1 MFAEPSATRS
11 TWTQLH
17 EAFTDQS
24 LSDIR
29 CETRQLVSEFAL
41 FRGVV
46 GCDHK
51 ASDNPAVNNAC
62 LKCNGGNPTAR
73 QGICDHQGV
82 PCLLAAAR
90 CPHLRPSG
98 KNACPANN
106 PDCCL
111 DACYVCGGKNTRF
124 KEEKFTNESGLC
136 DFTGAT
142 CPEGKMPTICGIC
155 DIPAHRKDRQPNAGI
170 CDCENGGTPNGGKVV
185 DRCNICGGGNASMD
199 YCGHNPRIPAKYVC
213 HTGGPEGNSKW
224 NASCTGCDAVPRP
237 DLPWSFVGSRWDV
250 SPRQCQEIP
259 STWGRGGVQCDAC
272 GICGGDSSTCVGCD
286 GEPATNSQGKRF
298 DVCDVCG
305 GDNIACQ
312 GCTEPGG
319 VSKAEYTPTQEDACG
334 TCGGSTFSFCNS
346 LTSEKYYCNTTD
358 YQPYWRDKG
367 VPRKLMPDHKDYP
380 ENKDLCQR
388 GCDGVARSGAKY
400 NKCGVCGA
408 DDSLCLPP
416 CCEVA
421 PKPSQTCCGPDGGQV
436 FGKCFGSNATA
447 PELEG
452 FICRPSD
459 STCVSSVPICVCPNA
474 GKTNCWDRTQWTSQ
488 TKCQY
493 GIWQDKCGQCG
504 GDSTRCMGCDDTPF
518 SGRVNDLC
526 GQCDGDGSSCIGC
539 DGVINSGKKRDSC
552 GMCDG
557 GDANKD
563 ICGECIFPPAEA
575 GGSCKGC
582 DDKPHSGKAVD
593 ACGVCG
599 GANLCK
605 WRDGDPPKESKGSTD
620 AVVMDV
626 FLGPV

>member
-1 MFAEPSATRS
+1 MKGKGTTPDDEMKFPTVPSDFYVTYKRFPSVRGSFCVVGTQCTNYQTVRARMSDLSADVIEVQIPNSMRDPAGGSTFDVQVVLFGNRINPFTSVSNVTLHSRMLRVNARTAATQQMTLEAASIRNYELDSLSSPVSIQMRTCTDCAIDKEFTMNKTTGTYFSNVCGAWNATRS
-11 TWTQLH
+11 TWTQFH

-213 HTGGPEGNSKW
+213 HTGGPEGN
-224 NASCTGCDAVPRP
+224 
-237 DLPWSFVGSRWDV
+237 
-250 SPRQCQEIP
+250 
-259 STWGRGGVQCDAC
+259 
-272 GICGGDSSTCVGCD
+272 
-286 GEPATNSQGKRF
+286 
-298 DVCDVCG
+298 
-305 GDNIACQ
+305 
-312 GCTEPGG
+312 
-319 VSKAEYTPTQEDACG
+319 
-334 TCGGSTFSFCNS
+334 
-346 LTSEKYYCNTTD
+346 
-358 YQPYWRDKG
+358 
-367 VPRKLMPDHKDYP
+367 
-380 ENKDLCQR
+380 
-388 GCDGVARSGAKY
+388 
-400 NKCGVCGA
+400 
-408 DDSLCLPP
+408 
-416 CCEVA
+416 
-421 PKPSQTCCGPDGGQV
+421 
-436 FGKCFGSNATA
+436 
-447 PELEG
+447 
-452 FICRPSD
+452 
-459 STCVSSVPICVCPNA
+459 
-474 GKTNCWDRTQWTSQ
+474 
-488 TKCQY
+488 
-493 GIWQDKCGQCG
+493 
-504 GDSTRCMGCDDTPF
+504 
-518 SGRVNDLC
+518 
-526 GQCDGDGSSCIGC
+526 
-539 DGVINSGKKRDSC
+539 
-552 GMCDG
+552 
-557 GDANKD
+557 
-563 ICGECIFPPAEA
+563 
-575 GGSCKGC
+575 
-582 DDKPHSGKAVD
+582 
-593 ACGVCG
+593 
-599 GANLCK
+599 
-605 WRDGDPPKESKGSTD
+605 
-620 AVVMDV
+620 
-626 FLGPV
+626 